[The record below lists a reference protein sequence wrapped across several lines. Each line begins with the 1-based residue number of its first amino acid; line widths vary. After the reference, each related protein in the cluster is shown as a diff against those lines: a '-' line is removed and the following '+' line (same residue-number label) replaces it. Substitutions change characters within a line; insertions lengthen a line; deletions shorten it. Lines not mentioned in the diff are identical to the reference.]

1 MPAYEIVVH
10 CHDCG
15 GEHPILIKIH
25 LDEGPERKQSVAE
38 LYGDQAAPPQ
48 VAAIRGHKG
57 LCLKSGRSFKLES
70 DADIFLVPSASLRG
84 GSLA

>member
-10 CHDCG
+10 CPDCG

-25 LDEGPERKQSVAE
+25 LDEGPEGKQSIAE
-38 LYGDQAAPPQ
+38 LFHDRAAPPQ

-70 DADIFLVPSASLRG
+70 DADIFLVPSSALRR